1 MVNFEF
7 KPVENANEAQWI
19 KRLIEKPW
27 GRSKNANY
35 VAEII
40 PAGFAAYAR
49 IFHPAYSSVENR
61 EISWD
66 EIARI
71 TGKTSH
77 SKMQWHL
84 ITACSHSDICM
95 KGLETPVMGHLPE
108 KQAKALAEILY
119 KYTSTPDNCYFAIW
133 DGWGYPSLKML
144 EKQTTSFQ
152 LYDRSYYLVKGD
164 IRTVIADIS
173 SSIPPAIWWPQDR
186 AWCVATDVDMLWSYV
201 GAEKNCI
208 DEILMDK
215 SLEAWFATLDDR
227 ADVDG
232 DEINI

>member
-1 MVNFEF
+1 
-7 KPVENANEAQWI
+7 
-19 KRLIEKPW
+19 
-27 GRSKNANY
+27 
-35 VAEII
+35 
-40 PAGFAAYAR
+40 
-49 IFHPAYSSVENR
+49 
-61 EISWD
+61 
-66 EIARI
+66 
-71 TGKTSH
+71 
-77 SKMQWHL
+77 
-84 ITACSHSDICM
+84 
-95 KGLETPVMGHLPE
+95 
-108 KQAKALAEILY
+108 
-119 KYTSTPDNCYFAIW
+119 
-133 DGWGYPSLKML
+133 ML